1 MKTKIY
7 LNDWFYNCGIVGFL
21 KILEHNEKQFV
32 TKRNNYIEIETED
45 LREFNKYYF
54 KYFYDR
60 YNVVESVKNRTLKN
74 FEYIESNIE
83 TPLENKE
90 EEKQRKDKIKTNK
103 KYIKDAVK
111 KQLDKIKKI
120 DEQTYNEIKEQYD
133 KIDQETTKQGIIEI
147 KEKILENIGKEKTNK
162 KLTLNLFKSIL
173 SNTYYGQPSFLNVVK
188 TGLTYEEQ
196 EELMY
201 KDYVSNIV
209 ETGFIQDIIEGKY
222 NIEEINQYIEKTRI
236 EGNITKEIEKIYS
249 KIERNYIEK
258 NKELEEIQKYLKE
271 KVIQRCSLCENEIGL
286 TTNYSEGN
294 FVPLAISSDNAR
306 NFFWEQNV
314 KMPIC
319 DICKLI
325 LFCIPAGITT
335 ITKTVKENGEYKE
348 KQLLSF
354 VNLDTSVK
362 KLYKTNMNFGNK
374 SRYENKEGNPYIE
387 LILDIVEQDKQI
399 STWQLENIFVVEF
412 EAEYGAY
419 SRIEY
424 FNIKRYVSRFFTQ
437 YSEQTLLK
445 IRDYRYRLQIVDNV
459 LKNKDIKYAINDRLR
474 DELNKENTN
483 GYNSFLATRVR
494 MILNLL
500 KKEDIEME
508 EIKKSDAKLKVLYNL
523 GIQMHEDLK
532 RTGEEN
538 KIDGYTY
545 KMLNS
550 IKAGNKKQFMDIVIR
565 IHMSMGKDVSPIFI
579 ETMQTEGLDFES
591 IAHSFLAGL
600 ISNKYEKKDEDS
612 EAKV

>member
-1 MKTKIY
+1 MKTKVH
-7 LNDWFYNCGIVGFL
+7 LNDWFFNCGIVGFL
-21 KILEHNEKQFV
+21 KILEHNENQFAIR
-32 TKRNNYIEIETED
+32 KNNYIEIDTED
-45 LREFNKYYF
+45 LRNFNKYYF
-54 KYFYDR
+54 KYFYDK
-60 YNVVESVKNRTLKN
+60 YNVAESVKNRTERE
-74 FEYIESNIE
+74 FEYLENNLESV
-83 TPLENKE
+83 LENKE
-90 EEKQRKDKIKTNK
+90 EEKRRKDKIKSSK
-103 KYIKDAVK
+103 KYIKETVK

-120 DEQTYNEIKEQYD
+120 DEQTYNEIKEQWN
-133 KIDQETTKQGIIEI
+133 KIDKAITKEEIIEV
-147 KEKILENIGKEKTNK
+147 KEKILENISKTGINK
-162 KLTLNLFKSIL
+162 RLTLNLFKSIL

-188 TGLTYEEQ
+188 TGLSYEEQ
-196 EELMY
+196 EKLMY

-209 ETGFIQDIIEGKY
+209 ETGFIQNIIEEKY
-222 NIEEINQYIEKTRI
+222 SIEEIKQYIEKTKE

-249 KIERNYIEK
+249 KIAKDYIEK
-258 NKELEEIQKYLKE
+258 NKTVEEIKKYLKE
-271 KVIQRCSLCENEIGL
+271 KVIKSCSMCENEIGL
-286 TTNYSEGN
+286 TTNYSESN

-335 ITKTVKENGEYKE
+335 ITKTVKENGDYKE

-354 VNLDTSVK
+354 VNLDTSVD
-362 KLYKTNMNFGNK
+362 KLYKTNINFSNK
-374 SRYENKEGNPYIE
+374 SRYESREKNPYTE

-399 STWQLENIFVVEF
+399 SNWQLENIFIVEF
-412 EAEYGAY
+412 ESEYGAY

-424 FNIKRYVSRFFTQ
+424 FNIKRYVSRFFTE
-437 YSEQTLLK
+437 YSEKTLSK
-445 IRDYRYRLQIVDNV
+445 IKDYRYRLQIVDCM
-459 LKNKDIKYAINDRLR
+459 LKNKDIKYIINDRLR
-474 DELNKENTN
+474 DEAKKEIKY

-500 KKEDIEME
+500 KKEDIKME

-523 GIQMHEDLK
+523 GVQMHEDLK

-550 IKAGNKKQFMDIVIR
+550 IKSGNKKQFMDVVIR
-565 IHMSMGKDVSPIFI
+565 IHMSMGKDISPIFI

-600 ISNKYEKKDEDS
+600 ISNRYEKKYE
-612 EAKV
+612 E

>member
-1 MKTKIY
+1 MKRKIY

-32 TKRNNYIEIETED
+32 TKSNNYIEIETED
-45 LREFNKYYF
+45 LRDFNKYYF

-120 DEQTYNEIKEQYD
+120 DEQIYNEIKEQYD

-249 KIERNYIEK
+249 KIEREYIEK

-374 SRYENKEGNPYIE
+374 SRYENKEGNPYTE

-612 EAKV
+612 EAEV